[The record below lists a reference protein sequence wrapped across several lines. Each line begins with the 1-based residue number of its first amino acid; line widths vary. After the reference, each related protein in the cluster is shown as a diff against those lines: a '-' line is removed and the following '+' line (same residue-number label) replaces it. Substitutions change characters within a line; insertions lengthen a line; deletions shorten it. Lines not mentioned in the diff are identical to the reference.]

1 MYRGL
6 AADPMRRHDRAMGD
20 TGRYVFAVIV
30 AHQVQDG
37 IEDHPAPPTCNT
49 TPALMIAS
57 AALMTFTGGPDRS
70 WCCM

>member
-1 MYRGL
+1 MYWGL

-49 TPALMIAS
+49 T
-57 AALMTFTGGPDRS
+57 TGQDLR
-70 WCCM
+70 

>member
-1 MYRGL
+1 MVGVADGLMYRGL

-49 TPALMIAS
+49 T
-57 AALMTFTGGPDRS
+57 TGQDLR
-70 WCCM
+70 